1 MKHIGIV
8 AYSAAGRRAVYSAAR
23 RSTGPASTL

>member
-1 MKHIGIV
+1 MQHIGMV
-8 AYSAAGRRAVYSAAR
+8 AFSAGRRAVYSAAR